1 MPSDQRRLVLIAALI
16 AMIITTVGCG
26 GGGTSSAL
34 NPVPSI
40 SKISPST
47 ATRGGSA
54 FRLSV
59 NGSNFISGSSVQWNG
74 SARQTTFV
82 NAQQVTA
89 QISADDISV
98 AGNENVTVMNPSPG
112 GGTSNSQAFNIP
124 CVLAPPTAASSQ
136 THARLGA
143 YYFDGWAGALN
154 SYHIVQLVNTPYQDR
169 EPLSGW
175 RDDNTC
181 AVEQQ
186 LAWAHSYGLDFFVF
200 DWEYKP
206 ERFDTTEDVNSAI
219 KITHALPDRH
229 GMQYA
234 IQLVNNNVFAVGPAD
249 WSSVISE
256 WLPYMKDPAYLLVNG
271 KPLLI
276 VYDTDQ
282 LRQSF
287 GSSAAVAQALDQ
299 LRTAAQAQGLPGV
312 EVAGIF
318 GVPTEGDAVFPDFWS
333 LELVLDGYDA
343 LTMYGYSG
351 VWPQGMT
358 AGEQSYSILADS
370 GKSIWS
376 EGAQKSLLP
385 FIPVVMD
392 GWDPRP
398 CAAAG
403 DPACPWDQQTV
414 TWFSRTPQ
422 DLTMVL
428 SDALTW
434 ANSNPQLRIEPSPAP
449 PIVLMEAWNELTEGS
464 YILPTIGDST
474 SYGDAIGAMLA
485 VPDTRARSVLTVNDS
500 GASDPSRNASGTLTD
515 VSGSPI
521 AAAPVTISAIPVN
534 GAYASYVVSG
544 TAPAAA
550 TQTVVGF
557 RVNMEGG
564 GPHSSDFSVYQVSY
578 VQNADG
584 MDRVVNGDFSS
595 GTLSWNL
602 FGQAQLVASDR
613 GAGNMV
619 QVIAKPTQNA
629 ELYSVGI
636 NITPGSSFQAT
647 FFARVAPSS
656 LGSGYFTVDFL
667 SNGTGIFRQEIPIAA
682 GKATL
687 GTPTTDASGKYQLVV
702 SSLGSQPAIIEA
714 TYAGDAQHWPA
725 YAQTGP

>member
-1 MPSDQRRLVLIAALI
+1 V
-16 AMIITTVGCG
+16 
-26 GGGTSSAL
+26 
-34 NPVPSI
+34 NP
-40 SKISPST
+40 
-47 ATRGGSA
+47 G
-54 FRLSV
+54 
-59 NGSNFISGSSVQWNG
+59 
-74 SARQTTFV
+74 
-82 NAQQVTA
+82 
-89 QISADDISV
+89 
-98 AGNENVTVMNPSPG
+98 PG
-112 GGTSNSQAFNIP
+112 GGTSNSLTFNIP

-154 SYHIVQLVNTPYQDR
+154 SYHLVQLVNTPYKDR

-200 DWEYKP
+200 DWVPDSQIAGDPGEN
-206 ERFDTTEDVNSAI
+206 VNSALE
-219 KITHALPDRH
+219 ITHSLPDRH

-234 IQLVNNNVFAVGPAD
+234 IMGGPTPTD
-249 WSSVISE
+249 WTTDISE
-256 WLPYMKDPAYLLVNG
+256 WLPYMEDPAYLTVNG
-271 KPLLI
+271 KPLFVI
-276 VYDTDQ
+276 ENPTG

-287 GSSAAVAQALDQ
+287 GSSSATAAALNQ
-299 LRTAAQAQGLPGV
+299 LRAAAQTAGLAGV
-312 EVAGIF
+312 YIAATVWATRGSS
-318 GVPTEGDAVFPDFWS
+318 GQDLLYPDFLS
-333 LELVLDGYDA
+333 MVLDGYDA

-358 AGEQSYSILADS
+358 AGEQSYSILSD
-370 GKSIWS
+370 GGEWIWS
-376 EGAQKSLLP
+376 EAAQKSLLP
-385 FIPVVMD
+385 YIPVVMD

-403 DPACPWDQQTV
+403 DPACPWDPQTV
-414 TWFSRTPQ
+414 TWLDRTPAE
-422 DLTMVL
+422 LTAFL
-428 SDALTW
+428 SYALTW
-434 ANSNPQLRIEPSPAP
+434 ANSNPQLGVEPSPSP

-464 YILPTIGDST
+464 YILPTVGDST

-485 VPDTRARSVLTVNDS
+485 VPDMQARSVLTVNDS
-500 GASDPSRNASGTLTD
+500 GGSDPNRNASGTLTD

-521 AAAPVTISAIPVN
+521 AAAPVTISVD
-534 GAYASYVVSG
+534 GEYASYVVSG

-550 TQTVVGF
+550 TQAVVGF

-584 MDRVVNGDFSS
+584 IDRVVNGDFSS
-595 GTLSWNL
+595 GALSWNL

-613 GAGNMV
+613 GVGNMV
-619 QVIAKPTQNA
+619 QAIATPTQIA
-629 ELYSVGI
+629 ELYSFGI

-647 FFARVAPSS
+647 FFAQVAPSS

-682 GKATL
+682 GKTTL

-725 YAQTGP
+725 YAKTGP